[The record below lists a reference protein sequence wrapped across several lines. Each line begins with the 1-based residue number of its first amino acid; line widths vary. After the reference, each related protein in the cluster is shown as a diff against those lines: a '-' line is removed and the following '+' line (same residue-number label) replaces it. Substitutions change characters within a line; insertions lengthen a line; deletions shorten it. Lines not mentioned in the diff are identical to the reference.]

1 VVTVVSVTAASS
13 SGGCSSSTSTALS
26 TSIGRPATSVS
37 ANAVSDKIDL
47 LVDIGNAAR
56 MGTMQGY
63 LQAAIPDLINRLI
76 NPNCIDATT
85 MATKGPS
92 TNGVCPTGG
101 RLEFPPVHD
110 MHIGVVS
117 SALGPRLGDA
127 CEPEAMALPPFQ
139 NLSAHND
146 DQAHLLNRTLTYGA
160 DLSSATEG
168 VVADAAPVPQD
179 EFLYWYPT
187 TAVNDAAPAA
197 GTPISSESQLESDF
211 TNLIG
216 GVGVFGC
223 GLESQIETWYRFL
236 VQPDPYDSLTTT
248 NGRANWSGVDT
259 VILQQR
265 HDFLRPDSLVV
276 VLVVSDRDDR
286 EIDVRSFGQQAFNWM
301 SSGFGP
307 PRGTSP
313 CGIDGVDGSPA
324 ASGCMSCT
332 QLTASAKT
340 ADPNCNP
347 SGANMGV
354 YGTTQVNDWGYDLAL
369 RTVHMKAKY
378 GVDLQY
384 PIQRYVNGLT
394 SLTVPDRFG
403 EYPVDSS
410 GNITSPS
417 YVGTND
423 CTNPLFAGVLPNG
436 TETDA
441 KSLCQLPPG
450 PRTKNLVF
458 YAHIGGVPNQ
468 LLHFT
473 PGNPAASVLTDT
485 DWVKILGSDPLNY
498 DYTGIDPHMI
508 ESFTPRP
515 GIPGPGSAPGADPI
529 SGYDWITNDGAGH
542 ILNVDLEYA
551 CTFPLVDAMG
561 NPVTRDC
568 TLQENQNFCEC
579 PHFQGAVTADQ
590 LPPICDP
597 ATQTTQTGVAAYPTI
612 RELLLAKL
620 MGTQGVV
627 SSICPQH
634 GADNAAGDDPLY
646 GYRPAM
652 TAIIDRVKAGIG
664 P

>member
-1 VVTVVSVTAASS
+1 MATVVALTAASS
-13 SGGCSSSTSTALS
+13 SGGCSSSASTAPS
-26 TSIGRPATSVS
+26 TSIGRLVTSS
-37 ANAVSDKIDL
+37 ANAISDKIDL
-47 LVDIGNAAR
+47 LVDIDNTAR

-63 LQAAIPDLINRLI
+63 LQAAIPDLINRLV
-76 NPNCIDATT
+76 NPNCVDATT
-85 MATKGPS
+85 MAATGPS
-92 TNGVCPTGG
+92 TNGACPTGS

-117 SALGPRLGDA
+117 SSLGQRLGDA
-127 CEPEAMALPPFQ
+127 CIPTAMAVPPFA

-146 DQAHLLNRTLTYGA
+146 DQAHLLNRTITYAA

-197 GTPISSESQLESDF
+197 GTPIGSESQLESDF

-216 GVGVFGC
+216 GVGVWGC

-236 VQPDPYDSLTTT
+236 VQPDPYESLTNT

-276 VLVVSDRDDR
+276 VLVVSEREDR
-286 EIDVRSFGQQAFNWM
+286 EIDVRSAAQQAFNWM
-301 SSGFGP
+301 GSGFEP

-313 CGIDGVDGSPA
+313 CGIDGVGGDPA
-324 ASGCMSCT
+324 AATCMSCANPN
-332 QLTASAKT
+332 ASKSDPSCEMGPYGT
-340 ADPNCNP
+340 ADE
-347 SGANMGV
+347 
-354 YGTTQVNDWGYDLAL
+354 NDWGYDLAL

-378 GVDLQY
+378 GMDLQY

-410 GNITSPS
+410 GNITSSS

-423 CTNPLFAGVLPNG
+423 CTNPLFAGALPDG

-473 PGNPAASVLTDT
+473 PGNPASSVLTDT

-498 DYTGIDPHMI
+498 DYAGIDPHMI
-508 ESFTPRP
+508 ESFTPRR

-529 SGYDWITNDGAGH
+529 SGYDWITNQGAGH

-551 CTFPLVDAMG
+551 CIFPLVDAMG
-561 NPVTRDC
+561 SPVSRDC
-568 TLQENQNFCEC
+568 TLPENQNVCEC
-579 PHFQGAVTADQ
+579 PHTQGSVTADE

-597 ATQTTQTGVAAYPTI
+597 TTQTTQTGVAAYPTI

>member
-1 VVTVVSVTAASS
+1 MAVAAVATALGLLSA
-13 SGGCSSSTSTALS
+13 GGCSSPSAATP
-26 TSIGRPATSVS
+26 GRVVGS
-37 ANAVSDKIDL
+37 VSDKIDL
-47 LVDIGNAAR
+47 LVDVDNTGR
-56 MGTMQGY
+56 MGAMQVY

-85 MATKGPS
+85 MATTGPS
-92 TNGVCPTGG
+92 TNGVCPTGTQ
-101 RLEFPPVHD
+101 LEFPPVHD
-110 MHIGVVS
+110 MHIGIVS
-117 SALGPRLGDA
+117 SSLGQRLGDA
-127 CEPEAMALPPFQ
+127 CDPAAMALAPFS

-146 DQAHLLNRTLTYGA
+146 DQAHLLNRTLTYAADGA
-160 DLSSATEG
+160 SAIEG

-179 EFLYWYPT
+179 QFLYWYPT
-187 TAVNDAAPAA
+187 TAANDAAPAA
-197 GTPISSESQLESDF
+197 GTPIRSASQLESDF
-211 TNLIG
+211 TTLVG

-223 GLESQIETWYRFL
+223 GLESQLESWYRFL
-236 VQPDPYDSLTTT
+236 IQPDPYATLTDVG
-248 NGRANWSGVDT
+248 NKANWSGVDT

-276 VLVVSDRDDR
+276 VLVVSEREDR

-301 SSGFGP
+301 SSAFPP
-307 PRGTSP
+307 PRGTST
-313 CGIDGVDGSPA
+313 CGNDGVGGDPA
-324 ASGCMSCT
+324 DPGCMSCA
-332 QLTASAKT
+332 QLSSSAQGSDSNCKQGPYTAS
-340 ADPNCNP
+340 NP
-347 SGANMGV
+347 
-354 YGTTQVNDWGYDLAL
+354 NDWGYDLAL

-423 CTNPLFAGVLPNG
+423 CTNPLFAAVLPDG
-436 TETDA
+436 TKTDA

-473 PGNPAASVLTDT
+473 PENPAASVLTDT

-508 ESFTPRP
+508 ESFTPRANIAP
-515 GIPGPGSAPGADPI
+515 PGSANDADPI
-529 SGYDWITNDGAGH
+529 NGHDWVTNSGAGH

-551 CTFPLVDAMG
+551 CIFPLVDQTGA
-561 NPVTRDC
+561 PTTRDC
-568 TLQENQNFCEC
+568 TLPQNQNFCQC
-579 PHFQGAVTADQ
+579 PHTQGSVTADQ

-597 ATQTTQTGVAAYPTI
+597 TTQTTQTGVPAYPTI
-612 RELLLAKL
+612 RELLLGKL

-634 GADNAAGDDPLY
+634 PADNAAGDDPLY